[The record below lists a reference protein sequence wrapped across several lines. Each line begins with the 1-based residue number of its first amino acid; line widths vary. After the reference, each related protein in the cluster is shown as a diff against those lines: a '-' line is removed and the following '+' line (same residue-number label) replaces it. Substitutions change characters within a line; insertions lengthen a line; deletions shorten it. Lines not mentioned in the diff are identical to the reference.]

1 MTDAADAA
9 RQMWVLAEPVHAVTY
24 FSAEGRAAFTE
35 AGLRGFWR
43 GYFAGRAAPLG
54 PVGPAPVVASF
65 FTFAPVM
72 VTRALPAVWDLAAPE
87 QALRARS
94 AGATAALRRLLA
106 GAGQA
111 PTGPAAAVPAAA
123 GHAGPAPAGQAAAGL
138 SDDMSARVSR
148 AADGLSAALAGVN
161 CAGRV
166 LAAANA
172 ALPVPGE
179 PLARLWQAATVL
191 REHRGD
197 GHFAALVAAGLDGC
211 EATVLRACLDGNRE
225 VLQPV
230 RGWTDQ
236 EWDQAAGA
244 LAGRG
249 WIAADGTVTAA
260 GRDAHRA
267 VEAATDRAAS
277 RPWQQLGPAG
287 VAELAGLLAPIA
299 RACRAALPFPNPIG
313 LPASPAPA
321 TSSP

>member
-1 MTDAADAA
+1 VTDVTDEA

-24 FSAEGRAAFTE
+24 FSDEGRAAFAE

-43 GYFAGRAAPLG
+43 GYFASRAAPLG
-54 PVGPAPVVASF
+54 PVGPAPVIASF
-65 FTFAPVM
+65 FTFAPAM
-72 VTRALPAVWDLAAPE
+72 VTRALPAVWDLAAPAE
-87 QALRARS
+87 ALAARS
-94 AGATAALRRLLA
+94 AGATAALRRLLDEA
-106 GAGQA
+106 GDD
-111 PTGPAAAVPAAA
+111 
-123 GHAGPAPAGQAAAGL
+123 L
-138 SDDMSARVSR
+138 SAQVSQ

-172 ALPVPGE
+172 ALPVPDE

-236 EWDQAAGA
+236 EWDQATGA
-244 LAGRG
+244 LASRG
-249 WIAADGTVTAA
+249 WLAADGSVTPA
-260 GRDAHRA
+260 GRDAHRE
-267 VEAATDRAAS
+267 VEAVTDRAAA

-313 LPASPAPA
+313 LPARGTAS
-321 TSSP
+321 

>member
-1 MTDAADAA
+1 VTEAADAA

-24 FSAEGRAAFTE
+24 FSDEGRAAFTG

-54 PVGPAPVVASF
+54 PVGPAPVIASF
-65 FTFAPVM
+65 FTFAPAM
-72 VTRALPAVWDLAAPE
+72 VTRALPAVWDLASPQE
-87 QALRARS
+87 ALRARS
-94 AGATAALRRLLA
+94 AGATAALRRLLDA
-106 GAGQA
+106 SGDDLSGQLS
-111 PTGPAAAVPAAA
+111 
-123 GHAGPAPAGQAAAGL
+123 QAADA
-138 SDDMSARVSR
+138 
-148 AADGLSAALAGVN
+148 LSAAMAGVN

-172 ALPVPGE
+172 ALPVPDE

-236 EWDQAAGA
+236 EWDRATAA
-244 LAGRG
+244 LASRG
-249 WIAADGTVTAA
+249 WVTADAAVTPA
-260 GRDAHRA
+260 GRDAHREA
-267 VEAATDRAAS
+267 EAATDRAAS
-277 RPWQQLGPAG
+277 RPWQQLGAAG
-287 VAELAGLLAPIA
+287 TAELAGLLTPIA
-299 RACRAALPFPNPIG
+299 QACRAALPFPNPIG
-313 LPASPAPA
+313 LP
-321 TSSP
+321 TGR

>member
-1 MTDAADAA
+1 MTGAADAA

-24 FSAEGRAAFTE
+24 FSDEGRAAFAE

-54 PVGPAPVVASF
+54 PVGPAPVIASF
-65 FTFAPVM
+65 FTFAPAM
-72 VTRALPAVWDLAAPE
+72 VTRALPAVWDLASPE
-87 QALRARS
+87 EALRARS
-94 AGATAALRRLLA
+94 AGATAALRRLLDE
-106 GAGQA
+106 AGQA
-111 PTGPAAAVPAAA
+111 GTGSP
-123 GHAGPAPAGQAAAGL
+123 GTGPAPAGDAAGGL
-138 SDDMSARVSR
+138 IDDISAQVSR
-148 AADGLSAALAGVN
+148 SADGLSAAMAGVN

-172 ALPVPGE
+172 ALPVPDE

-236 EWDQAAGA
+236 EWDQAADA

-249 WIAADGTVTAA
+249 WLAADGTVTPA
-260 GRDAHRA
+260 GHQAHRE

-287 VAELAGLLAPIA
+287 VADLAGLLAPIA

-313 LPASPAPA
+313 LPARPAPA
-321 TSSP
+321 P

>member
-1 MTDAADAA
+1 VTDAADAA

-24 FSAEGRAAFTE
+24 FSDEGRAAFAE

-43 GYFAGRAAPLG
+43 GYFASRAAPLG
-54 PVGPAPVVASF
+54 PVGPAPVIASF
-65 FTFAPVM
+65 FTFAPAM
-72 VTRALPAVWDLAAPE
+72 VTRALPAVWDLAGPAE
-87 QALRARS
+87 ALAARS
-94 AGATAALRRLLA
+94 AGATAALRRLLDEA
-106 GAGQA
+106 GDD
-111 PTGPAAAVPAAA
+111 
-123 GHAGPAPAGQAAAGL
+123 L
-138 SDDMSARVSR
+138 SAQVSQ

-172 ALPVPGE
+172 ALPVPDE

-236 EWDQAAGA
+236 EWDQATGA
-244 LAGRG
+244 LASRG
-249 WIAADGTVTAA
+249 WIAADGSVTPA
-260 GRDAHRA
+260 GRDAHRE
-267 VEAATDRAAS
+267 VEAVTDRAAA
-277 RPWQQLGPAG
+277 RPWYQLGPG
-287 VAELAGLLAPIA
+287 GTAELAGLLAPIA

-313 LPASPAPA
+313 LPARGAAS
-321 TSSP
+321 